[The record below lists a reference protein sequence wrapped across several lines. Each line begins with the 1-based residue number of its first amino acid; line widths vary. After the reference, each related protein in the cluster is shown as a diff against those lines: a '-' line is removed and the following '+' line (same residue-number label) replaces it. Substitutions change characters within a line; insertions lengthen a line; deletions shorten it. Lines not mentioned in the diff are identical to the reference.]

1 MARGIYSMNIPKH
14 VAIIMDGNG
23 RWAKKRGL
31 PRSLGHKQGANRI
44 KDIIREA
51 KKTGVDILTL
61 FAFSTENWNRP
72 ESEIRQLFSY
82 AIEHLKKDKDMLL
95 REDVRLKFFGR
106 RDRLNELLRG
116 EMAKAEYATKECN
129 SLILNIALD
138 YGGRWDIANAAAEVA
153 RDVLEGRMSIN
164 GINEEAFGKYVSLS
178 DIPDPDLLIRTSGEL
193 RISNFI
199 IWQLAYTELYF
210 TKVLW
215 PDFTADDFRKAIND
229 YSKRRRRFGKDYA

>member
-1 MARGIYSMNIPKH
+1 MNIPKH

-31 PRSLGHKQGANRI
+31 PRSLGHKQGAGRI

-51 KKTGVDILTL
+51 KKTGVGILTL

-106 RDRLNELLRG
+106 RDRLNESLRG
-116 EMAKAEYATKECN
+116 EMAKAEHDTKECN

-138 YGGRWDIANAAAEVA
+138 YGGRWDIANAAAEMT
-153 RDVLEGRMSIN
+153 RDVMEGKMPISS
-164 GINEEAFGKYVSLS
+164 INEEAFGKYVSLS

-199 IWQLAYTELYF
+199 IWQLAYAELYF
-210 TKVLW
+210 TEVLW
-215 PDFTADDFRKAIND
+215 PDFTADDFREAIND